1 MPADYKSRSHGRGK
15 KPMPGYIW
23 LLAGLAIGL
32 FVALIVYLDRQPQ
45 NDTSFGEAVQQELE
59 KLRDSASNSAENR
72 TSSTK
77 SADKKASQPRFNFYT
92 ILPELEVLIPDSEI
106 RPPEKNTATSTATAS
121 GKAVA
126 GKQYVLQAG
135 SFRNRSD
142 ADRLKAQL
150 ALLGLEASIQ
160 SVNVNREDWHRVRV
174 GPYKNTGDLYRNLN
188 LLHRHDIDAM
198 AMELK

>member
-1 MPADYKSRSHGRGK
+1 MPADYKSRGHGRGK
-15 KPMPGYIW
+15 KSTPGYIW

-32 FVALIVYLDRQPQ
+32 FVALIIYLDKQPQ

-59 KLRDSASNSAENR
+59 KLRDISSDSVASKPVD
-72 TSSTK
+72 TK
-77 SADKKASQPRFNFYT
+77 AADKKARQPRFNFYT

-106 RPPEKNTATSTATAS
+106 RMPEKNTSTSPT
-121 GKAVA
+121 GKPAA
-126 GKQYVLQAG
+126 AKQYVLQAG
-135 SFRNRSD
+135 SFRNRGD

-188 LLHRHDIDAM
+188 LLHRNDVDAM

>member
-1 MPADYKSRSHGRGK
+1 MPADYKSRGHGRGK
-15 KPMPGYIW
+15 KSMPGFVW

-32 FVALIVYLDRQPQ
+32 FVALIVYLDRQPH
-45 NDTSFGEAVQQELE
+45 NDTSFGEAVQLELE
-59 KLRDSASNSAENR
+59 KLRDSSNNTASSK
-72 TSSTK
+72 TTDTK
-77 SADKKASQPRFNFYT
+77 TTDKKAGQPRFNFYT

-106 RPPEKNTATSTATAS
+106 RPPEKTPGTTPS
-121 GKAVA
+121 GKPAA
-126 GKQYVLQAG
+126 AKQYVLQAG
-135 SFRNRSD
+135 SFRSRSD

-150 ALLGLEASIQ
+150 ALMGLEASIQ
-160 SVNVNREDWHRVRV
+160 SVTVNREDWHRVRV